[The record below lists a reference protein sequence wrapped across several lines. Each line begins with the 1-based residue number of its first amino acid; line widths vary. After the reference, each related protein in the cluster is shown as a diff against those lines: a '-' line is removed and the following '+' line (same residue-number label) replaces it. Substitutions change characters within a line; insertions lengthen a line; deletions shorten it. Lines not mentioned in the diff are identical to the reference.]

1 MIATPL
7 RCLPASLPCRLSAS
21 LLIAVCLLPPAAS
34 SASAQARAQDTLRL
48 PIADAVARVLRGS
61 DESRI
66 ATAQVDLADA
76 QVTSARA
83 SSMPQIR
90 LASTYSQVL
99 KNARAE
105 IVGNVFGQS
114 YTYNTNILFQQSL
127 FQGGR
132 LVGASQVAART
143 ERAARLTRDETRS
156 ALAVEAQRAYLSAVY
171 AARIADIQRRN
182 LAIADER
189 LAQVEQLERSG
200 RASRYEVLRARVER
214 ANLEPLALQA
224 ENTRVLAEIELKGLV
239 QVPVTQPM
247 VLTTDLDAAQVESL
261 AAAAAEDR
269 SAPLTRAGV
278 QAAELTASAREAGVR
293 VARADLLPTLNASFT
308 LGYLALPSLNGFPT
322 RMGDRSVDY
331 CADPGTATRPCQNN
345 GWFPDRSF
353 GLQFSWP
360 LFDGLRAKGAIDVA
374 QAQAHIADLQVQQ
387 AREDA
392 TVELE
397 RARAELTRARAAFT
411 ARASNVRE
419 ADEAF
424 QLASLRFSRGI
435 GTQLEVSDA
444 QLALLTARSTEA
456 RAIFDLYLA
465 VAEYARARAKPIPLP
480 DGSTVAT
487 GVSR

>member
-1 MIATPL
+1 MIVTL
-7 RCLPASLPCRLSAS
+7 RRLLPASLFA
-21 LLIAVCLLPPAAS
+21 AACLLPPAVSS
-34 SASAQARAQDTLRL
+34 SAAQARPTTADTLRL
-48 PIADAVARVLRGS
+48 DLADAVTRVLRSS

-66 ATAQVDLADA
+66 ATAQVELADA

-83 SSMPQIR
+83 SSMPQVR

-114 YTYNTNILFQQSL
+114 FTYNTNILFQQSL

-132 LVGASQVAART
+132 LIGASQVAARS
-143 ERAARLTRDETRS
+143 ERAARLTRDEVRATI
-156 ALAVEAQRAYLSAVY
+156 AVDAQRAYLGAVY

-224 ENTRVLAEIELKGLV
+224 EATRVLAEIELKGFV
-239 QVPVTQPM
+239 QVPVDQPLL
-247 VLTTDLDAAQVESL
+247 LTTDLDAAQVERL
-261 AAAAAEDR
+261 AAAAADDR
-269 SAPLTRAGV
+269 STAGVRFSV
-278 QAAELTASAREAGVR
+278 QAAELAASAREAGVR
-293 VARADLLPTLNASFT
+293 VARADLLPSLNASFT
-308 LGYLALPSLNGFPT
+308 MGYLALPSLNGFPT
-322 RMGDRSVDY
+322 RMGELSIDH
-331 CADPGTATRPCQNN
+331 CPDPGTATRPCQNN

-353 GLQFSWP
+353 GIQFSWP

-374 QAQAHIADLQVQQ
+374 QAQAHIADLQVRQ

-411 ARASNVRE
+411 ARATNVRE

-424 QLASLRFSRGI
+424 QLANLRFSRGI

-444 QLALLTARSTEA
+444 QLSLLTARSTEA
-456 RAIFDLYLA
+456 RAIFDLYHA
-465 VAEYARARAKPIPLP
+465 VAELARARAKPIPLP
-480 DGSTVAT
+480 DGTTVTT